1 MDELDSRLLAELQ
14 QHGRASWAE
23 LGALLGL
30 SAPAIAE
37 RARKLEERG
46 VLRGYSAV
54 IEPLAV
60 ERGLLAFIAVSLALP
75 EHRDGFLR
83 RVAELDSVQECHH
96 VAGEDDYLLKARCR
110 DTLELEQ
117 LVSVELKGL
126 PGIVRT
132 RTTIALSTAKET
144 AYVPVAPPARKASG
158 EWRRS

>member
-1 MDELDSRLLAELQ
+1 MDEVDSRLLVELQ

-46 VLRGYSAV
+46 VLRGYHALV
-54 IEPLAV
+54 EPAAV

-83 RVAELDSVQECHH
+83 RVAELHSVQECHH

-117 LVSVELKGL
+117 LVSEELKGL
-126 PGIVRT
+126 PGVART

-144 AYVPVAPPARKASG
+144 AYLPVTARARKLSG
-158 EWRRS
+158 